1 MSWMADRKEME
12 AELAK
17 AHAAGT
23 LICNESI
30 MHVRRKP
37 QGVSETRW
45 RMELRRRAEPERYAF
60 AGVPR

>member
-17 AHAAGT
+17 AHAAT
-23 LICNESI
+23 RLICNESI
-30 MHVRRKP
+30 MRVRKKP

-60 AGVPR
+60 AGVPK

>member
-1 MSWMADRKEME
+1 MADKYEDTYQSIV
-12 AELAK
+12 AS

-30 MHVRRKP
+30 MRVRRKP

-60 AGVPR
+60 AGIPK

>member
-30 MHVRRKP
+30 MRVRRKP

-45 RMELRRRAEPERYAF
+45 RLVLRRRAAPERYAF
-60 AGVPR
+60 AGVAR